1 MDIKP
6 VKVLVI
12 EDNPGDVRL
21 IREFLINEPETRFE
35 VECVSTLKDGIKY
48 IRKGGFDEILLDMSL
63 PDCRGLKTLEKIAK
77 AAPEYPIVILTGLD
91 DEALGATAVQK
102 GAQDYLMKNQMDST
116 SLVRALRYA
125 IERKRIE
132 IELVRSG
139 KFNEQLLD
147 SVPFPSML
155 IRKDRTILAAN
166 KIARESGALIGG
178 LCWLEFGKGEYIPED
193 DKEYIKNQEQCPHI
207 DTKCVFCLADE
218 AVKEGKEYR
227 NPDIEA
233 FGRIWDMFWIPLHD
247 DVYLHY
253 SIDITERKQA
263 EEIIKK
269 SLREKETMLKEIHH
283 RVKNN
288 FQLVSNLLILQS
300 HTTEDKNVHK
310 ILEVS
315 QDRIQSMALV
325 HEMLYQSRDLA
336 TIGFAKYIRKLS
348 RSLFKSYSVDESR
361 IKLELDIEDVQLPE
375 QTAIQCGLIINE
387 LIANSLKHAF
397 GRRRQGEISVKL
409 HKTTSG
415 QIELIVADNGKGIPD
430 DFDISTTDSLGLHL
444 VSIIAEKQLRGKI
457 EVSNHDG
464 ALFKIIF
471 RPRKEKT

>member
-1 MDIKP
+1 MNVKP

-21 IREFLINEPETRFE
+21 IREFLVNEKENRFE
-35 VECVSTLKDGIKY
+35 VECVPTLKEGLKFIK
-48 IRKGGFDEILLDMSL
+48 KGGFDEILLDMSL
-63 PDCRGLKTLEKIAK
+63 PDCRGLDTIEKIIK

-91 DEALGATAVQK
+91 DESLGNSALQK
-102 GAQDYLMKNQMDST
+102 GAQDYLVKNQMDSI

-125 IERKRIE
+125 LERKRIE
-132 IELVRSG
+132 IELVKSG
-139 KFNEQLLD
+139 RLNEQLLD
-147 SVPFPSML
+147 SIPFPSML

-166 KIARESGALIGG
+166 KIAKESGAIIGG
-178 LCWLEFGKGEYIPED
+178 LCWLEFGKAEFIPDE
-193 DKEYIKNQEQCPHI
+193 DKEYLRNQDQCPHI
-207 DTKCVFCLADE
+207 DTQCVFCMADQAME
-218 AVKEGKEYR
+218 ENKQLR
-227 NPDIEA
+227 NPEVEA
-233 FGRIWDMFWIPLHD
+233 FGKIWDTYWMPLHD

-253 SIDITERKQA
+253 AIDITERKQA

-269 SLREKETMLKEIHH
+269 SLKEKETMLKEIHH

-300 HTTEDKNVHK
+300 HATEDKNVHK
-310 ILEVS
+310 ILEQS

-348 RSLFKSYSVDESR
+348 KILFKSYSVDESR

-387 LIANSLKHAF
+387 LIANALEHAF
-397 GRRRQGEISVKL
+397 GRRRRGQISVKL
-409 HKTTSG
+409 HETTSG
-415 QIELIVADNGKGIPD
+415 RVELIVADNGKGIPEN
-430 DFDISTTDSLGLHL
+430 FDIGTTDSLGLHL

-457 EVSNHDG
+457 EVANHNG
-464 ALFKIIF
+464 ALFKILF
-471 RPRKEKT
+471 RPPKEKA